1 MIRTAIALLLLASP
15 AAALQCGQADAVR
28 EVMRARYVGQQVITW
43 LSYSGQLVEVWT
55 HRDGRF
61 TAVVTSPD
69 GRSCIAAEGMGV
81 RSYPSGAPA

>member
-1 MIRTAIALLLLASP
+1 MLKHLIAFLLLASP

-28 EVMRARYVGQQVITW
+28 EAMRARYVGQQVITW

-61 TAVVTSPD
+61 TAVVTSAD
-69 GRSCIAAEGMGV
+69 GRSCIAAEGRGA
-81 RSYPSGAPA
+81 RTFPAGAPA